1 MLIDRT
7 RFLLTTAAIAAMAVA
22 CSDSHSAD
30 EHGGADAGGHS
41 SAYPACDAIIK
52 ACHMKD
58 VGAGPVNDCHSL
70 AHEATS
76 DQVCIPKKEACLK
89 TCQDAVID
97 DGGGADA
104 GGSDAGEG

>member
-7 RFLLTTAAIAAMAVA
+7 RFLLTTAALAAVAVA
-22 CSDSHSAD
+22 CTHSHSTD
-30 EHGGADAGGHS
+30 EHGGSVAGGHS
-41 SAYPACDAIIK
+41 SVYPACDAIIK

-58 VGAGPVNDCHSL
+58 VGGGPVNDCHSL
-70 AHEATS
+70 AHEAAG
-76 DQVCIPKKEACLK
+76 DQDCIPKKDACLK

-104 GGSDAGEG
+104 GNG